1 MKNFFI
7 KLKVLA
13 ELILTFSGIYAAIVF
28 SFSSLLV
35 NLLLIVVSLFI
46 LSQAL
51 GTIDELN
58 GYNNKSA
65 GFPVNK
71 HNAGFP
77 VNNHN
82 HTGFPSTG
90 FPDNHHYPDY
100 DTGIPDDEPDSESTD
115 DELTNTDDLNDNDY
129 PEIPE

>member
-65 GFPVNK
+65 GFPVNN
-71 HNAGFP
+71 HNA
-77 VNNHN
+77 
-82 HTGFPSTG
+82 GFPSTG

-100 DTGIPDDEPDSESTD
+100 DTGNPDDEPDSESTD
-115 DELTNTDDLNDNDY
+115 DELTNTDDLNDNDNDY